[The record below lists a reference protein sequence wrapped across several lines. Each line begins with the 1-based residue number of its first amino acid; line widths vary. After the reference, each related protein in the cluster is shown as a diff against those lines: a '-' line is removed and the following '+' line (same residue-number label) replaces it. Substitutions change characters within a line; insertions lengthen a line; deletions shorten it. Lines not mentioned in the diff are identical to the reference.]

1 MQTSKVR
8 YDRLPGV
15 RFEVQTP
22 ALDES
27 FPRMDVAG
35 FVGFAAKGPMQ
46 QPVPLEDVA
55 QFEATFGADLP
66 LAWDAKR
73 SEVVRA
79 YLAGSVRAFF
89 RNGGKRCWVVRV
101 GDLSTA
107 RANQFVVPGLVSE
120 SGTSVLLQ
128 ARSVGSWSD
137 AIKLSTRLERRAL
150 IAASKVEFLAD
161 TLELTIASDSVLPGE
176 MICLRCFDFGVMA
189 VVQNLEPIF
198 TPTAQ
203 LKVTLDKPFWFSSQA
218 PEVAFDPAQKASVFG
233 RRTKVLPS
241 LNAVPLELDPEE
253 IEVQSEPKLERRD
266 QQNLIVMDLKT
277 PQHVIASGSSL
288 RLKHGDATLFLT
300 TLKSQQADK
309 SKLQLSG
316 LGLWQC
322 EASKVKQVFKDQ
334 PDTLR
339 VERLRLEMRVTDSD
353 GQKIQLHDLGFDA
366 LHPRFVGA
374 LPTDEALFERLEVEW
389 KLKTSPSNQSSSW
402 ANTHLELGSSL
413 PDLWREALAT
423 GFGLAGLD
431 SNLQTAYPVGLDLEF
446 SPALGRLETPESAL
460 ERDGLQH
467 FGEQL
472 FLDPD
477 LRQTQVFNLSS
488 SADAIRYE
496 GSSPRS
502 KLQGIHALFN
512 LDEVTLLTVPDA
524 LHRNWNL
531 IQPDLAQANEP
542 PIFEPQI
549 KAGFKTCANP
559 LARAPELKTRVTPDL
574 AGNFSLEWTV
584 AGVPENLKSALRY
597 RLEQYSS
604 APEAQVF
611 TDLEAEIWNIT
622 AQPSGNYKYRVRA
635 ELLGLGACETDLFSP
650 WSNTLPVTVNRVGK
664 WQLED
669 ENKYDATNL
678 LRIQRALLRLCAAR
692 GDVFAV
698 LGLPAHY
705 RDQQTLEHLKKLRY
719 LSGLSRESSTDLE
732 VPVLGF
738 GEANALSYG
747 AVYHPWLTEQMPAS
761 TAQTTRAG
769 TPSLCHLPPDG
780 AMLGVYAERALNRG
794 AWVSPANRALKNVLT
809 LEPRLNPD
817 RRLELL
823 EGFLNPIW
831 QEPHGILCLSAQTL
845 SLDPDLSEVNVR
857 RLLSLLRRL
866 ALQVGSRLVFESNDG
881 VLQRLAERLFENVLE
896 QMFKRGAFKGRSAA
910 SSYRVRAGS
919 DLNPPANLETGFL
932 VVEIQVAPSKP
943 LYFLTVRLIQNGN
956 QGLLILEGNR

>member
-27 FPRMDVAG
+27 LPRMDVAG

-107 RANQFVVPGLVSE
+107 RANQFVVPELMSE
-120 SGTSVLLQ
+120 NENPVLLQ

-137 AIKLSTRLERRAL
+137 GLKLSTRLERRAL
-150 IAASKVEFLAD
+150 ITASKVKFLAD
-161 TLELTIASDSVLPGE
+161 ALELTIASDSILLGE
-176 MICLRCFDFGVMA
+176 MICLRCNDFGVMA
-189 VVQNLEPIF
+189 TVQNLELIF
-198 TPTAQ
+198 TSTAQ
-203 LKVTLDKPFWFSSQA
+203 LRMTLDKPRWFLGQTI
-218 PEVAFDPAQKASVFG
+218 PDHNTFNPPANQ
-233 RRTKVLPS
+233 L
-241 LNAVPLELDPEE
+241 
-253 IEVQSEPKLERRD
+253 
-266 QQNLIVMDLKT
+266 
-277 PQHVIASGSSL
+277 GS
-288 RLKHGDATLFLT
+288 
-300 TLKSQQADK
+300 
-309 SKLQLSG
+309 
-316 LGLWQC
+316 
-322 EASKVKQVFKDQ
+322 
-334 PDTLR
+334 LR
-339 VERLRLEMRVTDSD
+339 VERLRLELRVTDGN
-353 GQKIQLHDLGFDA
+353 GQKIHLHDLGFDA
-366 LHPRFVGA
+366 RHPRFVGA

-389 KLKTSPSNQSSSW
+389 KLKSTPSSQASSW
-402 ANTHLELGSSL
+402 ATTHLDLGSSL

-423 GFGLAGLD
+423 GFGLAGFD
-431 SNLQTAYPVGLDLEF
+431 SNLETTYPVGLDLEF
-446 SPALGRLETPESAL
+446 SPELGRLETPESAL

-467 FGEQL
+467 FSQQL
-472 FLDPD
+472 FLDPQLD
-477 LRQTQVFNLSS
+477 QTQILSLSS

-496 GSSPRS
+496 GSNPRS
-502 KLQGIHALFN
+502 KLQGIHALFD
-512 LDEVTLLTVPDA
+512 LDEVTLLAVPDA
-524 LHRNWNL
+524 LHRNWNVVK
-531 IQPDLAQANEP
+531 PDLNEALEP
-542 PIFEPQI
+542 PIPEPQI
-549 KAGFKTCANP
+549 NAGFKTCANR
-559 LARAPELKTRVTPDL
+559 LARAPELKTRVSPDL
-574 AGNFSLEWTV
+574 AGNFCLEWTV
-584 AGVPENLKSALRY
+584 AGVPENLRSALRY
-597 RLEQYSS
+597 RLEEYSS

-611 TDLEAEIWNIT
+611 TDLEAEIWNVT

-635 ELLGLGACETDLFSP
+635 ELPGLGACETDLFSP
-650 WSNTLPVTVNRVGK
+650 WSNNLAVTVNRVGE

-669 ENKYDATNL
+669 ENKYDPASL
-678 LRIQRALLRLCAAR
+678 LRIQRAVLRLCAAR

-698 LGLPAHY
+698 LSLPAHY

-719 LSGLSRESSTDLE
+719 LSGLSRESSIDLE

-738 GEANALSYG
+738 GEASALSYG
-747 AVYHPWLTEQMPAS
+747 AVYHPWLTELMPAS
-761 TAQTTRAG
+761 TTQATRAG
-769 TPSLCHLPPDG
+769 TPNLRRLPPDG

-794 AWVSPANRALKNVLT
+794 AWIAPANQALKNVLT
-809 LEPRLNPD
+809 LEPRLNPS

-919 DLNPPANLETGFL
+919 DVNPPANLETGLFM
-932 VVEIQVAPSKP
+932 VEIQVAPSKP

-956 QGLLILEGNR
+956 QGLLIEEGNR

>member
-27 FPRMDVAG
+27 LPRMDVAG
-35 FVGFAAKGPMQ
+35 FVGFAAKGPMHR
-46 QPVPLEDVA
+46 PVPLEDVG
-55 QFEATFGADLP
+55 QFEDTFGADLP
-66 LAWDAKR
+66 LVWDASR

-120 SGTSVLLQ
+120 NGTSVLLQ

-137 AIKLSTRLERRAL
+137 GIKLSARLERRAL

-161 TLELTIASDSVLPGE
+161 TLELTIAPDTVLPGE
-176 MICLRCFDFGVMA
+176 MICLRCGDFGVMA
-189 VVQNLEPIF
+189 TVQKLEPIF
-198 TPTAQ
+198 TSTAQ
-203 LKVTLDKPFWFSSQA
+203 LKMTLDKPRWFLGQTI
-218 PEVAFDPAQKASVFG
+218 PDQNTFNPPANQLG
-233 RRTKVLPS
+233 R
-241 LNAVPLELDPEE
+241 
-253 IEVQSEPKLERRD
+253 
-266 QQNLIVMDLKT
+266 
-277 PQHVIASGSSL
+277 
-288 RLKHGDATLFLT
+288 
-300 TLKSQQADK
+300 
-309 SKLQLSG
+309 
-316 LGLWQC
+316 
-322 EASKVKQVFKDQ
+322 
-334 PDTLR
+334 LR
-339 VERLRLEMRVTDSD
+339 VERLRLEMRVTGSD
-353 GQKIQLHDLGFDA
+353 GQKTHLHDLGFDA
-366 LHPRFVGA
+366 RHPRFVGA
-374 LPTDEALFERLEVEW
+374 LPTDELLFERLEVEW

-431 SNLQTAYPVGLDLEF
+431 SHLQTAYPVELDLEF
-446 SPALGRLETPESAL
+446 SLELDKLETPESAL

-467 FGEQL
+467 FSEQL
-472 FLDPD
+472 FLDPE
-477 LRQTQVFNLSS
+477 LRQTQVFNLSA

-512 LDEVTLLTVPDA
+512 LDEVTLLAVPDA

-531 IQPDLAQANEP
+531 VQSDLVQALEPPVPEP
-542 PIFEPQI
+542 PITT
-549 KAGFKTCANP
+549 GFKTCANP
-559 LARAPELKTRVTPDL
+559 LDRAPELKTPAAPDL
-574 AGNFSLEWTV
+574 AGNFSLEWAV

-597 RLEQYSS
+597 RLEEYSS
-604 APEAQVF
+604 APKAEVF
-611 TDLEAEIWNIT
+611 TDLEGEIWNVI

-635 ELLGLGACETDLFSP
+635 ELVGLGACETDLFSP
-650 WSNTLPVTVNRVGK
+650 WSNTLAVTVNRVGE

-669 ENKYDATNL
+669 ENKYDAASL
-678 LRIQRALLRLCAAR
+678 LRIQRAALRLCAAR

-719 LSGLSRESSTDLE
+719 LSGLSREQSIDLE

-738 GEANALSYG
+738 GEASALSYG
-747 AVYHPWLTEQMPAS
+747 AVYHPWLTELEPAS
-761 TAQTTRAG
+761 TVQATRVG
-769 TPSLCHLPPDG
+769 TPSLRHLPPDG
-780 AMLGVYAERALNRG
+780 AMLGVYAERSLNRG
-794 AWVSPANRALKNVLT
+794 AWVSPANRALRNVLT
-809 LEPRLNPD
+809 LSPRLNPN

-823 EGFLNPIW
+823 EAYLNPIW

-845 SLDPDLSEVNVR
+845 SLDPDLIEVNVR

-919 DLNPPANLETGFL
+919 DVNPPANLETGLL

-956 QGLLILEGNR
+956 QGLLIEEGNR

>member
-1 MQTSKVR
+1 MQTGKVR

-22 ALDES
+22 ALIES
-27 FPRMDVAG
+27 LPRMDVVG
-35 FVGFAAKGPMQ
+35 FIGFAAKGPMHR
-46 QPVPLEDVA
+46 PVPLEDFA
-55 QFEATFGADLP
+55 QFETVFGGDLP

-73 SEVVRA
+73 SELVRA

-101 GDLSTA
+101 GDLNTT
-107 RANQFVVPGLVSE
+107 RANQFVVPGLITE
-120 SGTSVLLQ
+120 NGNPVLLQ

-137 AIKLSTRLERRAL
+137 GVKLSTRLERRAL
-150 IAASKVEFLAD
+150 IAASQVEFQTN
-161 TLELTIASDSVLPGE
+161 TLELTIASDTVLPGE
-176 MICLRCFDFGVMA
+176 MLCLRCNDFGVMA
-189 VVQNLEPIF
+189 TVQNLEPIF
-198 TPTAQ
+198 SSTTQ
-203 LKVTLDKPFWFSSQA
+203 LKITLDKPRWFLGQTI
-218 PEVAFDPAQKASVFG
+218 PDQNTFN
-233 RRTKVLPS
+233 PS
-241 LNAVPLELDPEE
+241 ANQL
-253 IEVQSEPKLERRD
+253 
-266 QQNLIVMDLKT
+266 
-277 PQHVIASGSSL
+277 GS
-288 RLKHGDATLFLT
+288 
-300 TLKSQQADK
+300 
-309 SKLQLSG
+309 
-316 LGLWQC
+316 
-322 EASKVKQVFKDQ
+322 
-334 PDTLR
+334 LR
-339 VERLRLEMRVTDSD
+339 VERLQLEMRVTNGD
-353 GQKIQLHDLGFDA
+353 GQKTHLQDLGFDA
-366 LHPRFVGA
+366 RHPRFIGA
-374 LPTDEALFERLEVEW
+374 LPTDESLFERLEVEW

-402 ANTHLELGSSL
+402 AATHLELGSSL

-446 SPALGRLETPESAL
+446 SPELGRLETPESAL

-467 FGEQL
+467 FSEQL
-472 FLDPD
+472 FLDPQ

-502 KLQGIHALFN
+502 KLQGIHALLN
-512 LDEVTLLTVPDA
+512 LDEVTLLAVPDA
-524 LHRNWNL
+524 SHRNWNL
-531 IQPDLAQANEP
+531 VQPDLTVANEP
-542 PIFEPQI
+542 PVPEPPI
-549 KAGFKTCANP
+549 NAGFKTCVNP
-559 LARAPELKTRVTPDL
+559 LARAPEWKTRAAPDL

-597 RLEQYSS
+597 RLEEYSS

-611 TDLEAEIWNIT
+611 TDLEGKIWNVT

-635 ELLGLGACETDLFSP
+635 ELVGLGDCETDLFSP
-650 WSNTLPVTVNRVGK
+650 WSNILSVTVNPVSE

-669 ENKYDATNL
+669 ENKYDPTKL
-678 LRIQRALLRLCAAR
+678 LRIQRAVLRLCAAR
-692 GDVFAV
+692 GDIFAV

-719 LSGLSRESSTDLE
+719 LTGLSRESRIDLE

-738 GEANALSYG
+738 AEASALSYG
-747 AVYHPWLTEQMPAS
+747 AVYHPWLTELEPAS
-761 TAQTTRAG
+761 IVQATRASA
-769 TPSLCHLPPDG
+769 PSLRDLPPDG
-780 AMLGVYAERALNRG
+780 AILGVYAERSLNRG
-794 AWVSPANRALKNVLT
+794 AWVAPANQALRNVLT
-809 LEPRLNPD
+809 LSPRLNPN

-823 EGFLNPIW
+823 EGYLNPIW

-881 VLQRLAERLFENVLE
+881 VLQRLAERLFENALE
-896 QMFKRGAFKGRSAA
+896 QMFKRGAFKGRTSA

-919 DLNPPANLETGFL
+919 DLNPPANLETGRFM
-932 VVEIQVAPSKP
+932 VEIQVAPSKP

-956 QGLLILEGNR
+956 QGLLIEEGNR